1 MKKTIAILLV
11 LALTAGFT
19 ACGGSAPA
27 PTQSNVPQNTEAP
40 KPQQTEAPAQNVPE
54 ETEAVSNAPVNNV
67 VYAFTHDG
75 ITLTPGTAFDT
86 AALPAADFVYQV
98 PSCAFEGT
106 DNVYSYGT
114 YEVTAYDEGKG
125 EFIYS
130 IYLADPN
137 ITTAEGLALG
147 DDVSRIT
154 ELYGPNCV
162 VADNQYTYLGRGTQL
177 VIVVNNDFVASIEYR
192 ISD

>member
-11 LALTAGFT
+11 LALTLGFT
-19 ACGGSAPA
+19 ACGSSAPA
-27 PTQSNVPQNTEAP
+27 PTQPNVPQSTEAP
-40 KPQQTEAPAQNVPE
+40 KPQQTEAPENNAPAQ
-54 ETEAVSNAPVNNV
+54 TEAAPNAPVNNV
-67 VYAFTHDG
+67 VYAFTYEG
-75 ITLTPGTAFDT
+75 VVLTPGTAFDT
-86 AALPAADFVYQV
+86 AALPEAGFVYQV

-114 YEVTAYDEGKG
+114 FEVTAYDEGKG

-162 VADNQYTYLGRGTQL
+162 VTDNQYTYLGRGTQL
-177 VIVVNNDFVASIEYR
+177 VIVTNNDFVASIEYR